1 MRLTQAIQG
10 LANTAQIKASS
21 GSGIYSD
28 SNKPTGFLKNLRMG
42 FSAIFRSKAEENSFR
57 EGYNAALRIVRED
70 PTLSPGAAAR
80 FEEQFGSRYD
90 TASPL
95 TAGRIKSFLAAEHAL
110 QTNEIASRLEGFEQ
124 KISEL
129 PGDTFQL
136 LETLDDLRSLR
147 ESVPSGSPAAKE
159 QLEKIN
165 TLGHRIE
172 CSLGLAAPDGSS
184 GSSQAMN
191 SGSSEQAA
199 LLLKRVEELGPKVA
213 SLQGNTDRFGEVLT
227 DMFETLIQSR
237 DCKADRQTAEKI
249 MFAIKDLMKNFG
261 ILDRKGIPAPGLSQK
276 QYEEAILEWGKA
288 QAERSI
294 SKKNGTPLSAEQ
306 EALLQ
311 QKEST
316 AYKVFEEVLSSYH
329 DQRQA
334 LLAAGAE
341 IRQNVAK
348 GINLPH
354 SDYGFYDN
362 TPQLQQKP
370 AEVFEKLLSTRK
382 LGDENFEF
390 DPS

>member
-1 MRLTQAIQG
+1 MRLTQALQG
-10 LANTAQIKASS
+10 LADTAQIKASS

-28 SNKPTGFLKNLRMG
+28 SNKPTGVLKSLRMG
-42 FSAIFRSKAEENSFR
+42 FSAIFRSKAEDNSFR

-70 PTLSPGAAAR
+70 PTLSSGAASR
-80 FEEQFGSRYD
+80 FESQFGSRYD

-95 TAGRIKSFLAAEHAL
+95 TVARLKSFLAVEHAL
-110 QTNEIASRLEGFEQ
+110 QTNEIASRLEAFEQ
-124 KISEL
+124 KIPQLS
-129 PGDTFQL
+129 GDTFQL

-165 TLGHRIE
+165 TLGHGIE
-172 CSLGLAAPDGSS
+172 CSLGIASPDRSS
-184 GSSQAMN
+184 DSSQAIN

-199 LLLKRVEELGPKVA
+199 VLLKRAEELGPKVA
-213 SLQGNTDRFGEVLT
+213 NLQGKVDHFGEVLT
-227 DMFETLIQSR
+227 EIYETSIQSR
-237 DCKADRQTAEKI
+237 KCNAGSQTDDQLDS
-249 MFAIKDLMKNFG
+249 AITYLLKNFG
-261 ILDRKGIPAPGLSQK
+261 ILDKNAKPGPGLTSDHLQ
-276 QYEEAILEWGKA
+276 AIITWA
-288 QAERSI
+288 TVQANRSI
-294 SKKNGTPLSAEQ
+294 AEKNGTPLSAEG

-329 DQRQA
+329 DQRQTV
-334 LLAAGAE
+334 LAAGAE
-341 IRQNVAK
+341 IRQNIEK

-354 SDYGFYDN
+354 SDYGFYHN
-362 TPQLQQKP
+362 TPQLQQKT

-382 LGDENFEF
+382 QGDENFEF